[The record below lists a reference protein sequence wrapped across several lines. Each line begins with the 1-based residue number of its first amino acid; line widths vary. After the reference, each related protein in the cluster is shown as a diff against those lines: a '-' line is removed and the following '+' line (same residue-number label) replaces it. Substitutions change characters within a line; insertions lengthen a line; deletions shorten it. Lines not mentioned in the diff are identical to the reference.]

1 MRSRRDDVDPQATRE
16 RAYALSLCGFGG
28 DDRDERVARRV
39 DRFAA
44 AATGSFVW
52 TRDADGTYRLGR
64 IRGPYRYDADPEAV
78 AVDLVHVR
86 PCEWLP
92 EVFVESAVPPA
103 VIATFGRGGRNFQQT
118 HAAGVGA
125 QTQWIW
131 AAHRGA

>member
-1 MRSRRDDVDPQATRE
+1 MDEVDVRGAAHEGERDDVDPQATRE

-64 IRGPYRYDADPEAV
+64 TRGPYRYDADPEAV
-78 AVDLVHVR
+78 LPGAGPVADLLTAVGDDTERVDEPRLFAEPAR
-86 PCEWLP
+86 ASWPAG
-92 EVFVESAVPPA
+92 SATSA
-103 VIATFGRGGRNFQQT
+103 
-118 HAAGVGA
+118 
-125 QTQWIW
+125 
-131 AAHRGA
+131 